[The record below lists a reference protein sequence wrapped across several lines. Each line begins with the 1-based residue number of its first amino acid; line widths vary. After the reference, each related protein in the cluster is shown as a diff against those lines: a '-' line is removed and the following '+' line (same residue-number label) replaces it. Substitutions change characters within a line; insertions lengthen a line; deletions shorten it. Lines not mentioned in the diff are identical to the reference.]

1 MVFIMSILSLILLI
15 TISAYGINNMFL
27 GSFYTFIVYFLIM
40 LVGIVVATVIKKY
53 VYNKLQ
59 NVYKLTL
66 SVIYSM
72 LIVVNYIGFYNLLY
86 GFMLDYNN
94 VEICIYST
102 TAIVMTVLT
111 LYCGECVVNDR

>member
-15 TISAYGINNMFL
+15 SMSAYGMNNMVL
-27 GSFYTFIVYFLIM
+27 GSFYTFFVYFLIM
-40 LVGIVVATVIKKY
+40 LVGIIVATVIKKY
-53 VYNKLQ
+53 VYDKLQ

-66 SVIYSM
+66 SVLYSM
-72 LIVVNYIGFYNLLY
+72 ITVVIYVGFYNLLY
-86 GFMLDYNN
+86 NFMINYNG

-111 LYCGECVVNDR
+111 LYSGECAVNDR

>member
-15 TISAYGINNMFL
+15 SLSAYGINNMFL

-40 LVGIVVATVIKKY
+40 LLGIIVSTVIKKY
-53 VYNKLQ
+53 VYDKLQ

-66 SVIYSM
+66 SVLYSM
-72 LIVVNYIGFYNLLY
+72 LIVVIYIGFYNLLY
-86 GFMLDYNN
+86 DFMINYNE

-102 TAIVMTVLT
+102 TAIVMTVLA